1 MGVFSRRKGASY
13 EREVG
18 TVLGLVRQL
27 DQCRD
32 GGGDLEHPALAIECK
47 RRARAVNLPEAMDQ
61 AVKSARGR
69 TPVVIHR
76 VDRAESLVTMRLSD
90 WLALYEQ
97 HWRQGTASAA
107 SSLKE
112 TSSP

>member
-1 MGVFSRRKGASY
+1 MGRINSRAKGAGY

-18 TVLGLVRQL
+18 TALGLLRQL

-32 GGGDLEHPALAIECK
+32 GGGDLEHPKLAIECK
-47 RRARAVNLPEAMDQ
+47 RRAVSVNVVKAMAQ
-61 AVKSARGR
+61 AEKSASGR

-76 VDRAESLVTMRLSD
+76 VNRAESLVTMRLSD

-97 HWRQGTASAA
+97 HWKT
-107 SSLKE
+107 
-112 TSSP
+112 

>member
-1 MGVFSRRKGASY
+1 MPINSRAKGASY

-18 TVLGLVRQL
+18 EALGLVRQL

-47 RRARAVNLPEAMDQ
+47 RRAVTVNIPKAMAQ
-61 AVKSARGR
+61 AERSAAGR

-76 VDRAESLVTMRLSD
+76 VNRAESLVTMRLSD
-90 WLALYEQ
+90 WLALYNQ
-97 HWRQGTASAA
+97 HWRPTR
-107 SSLKE
+107 
-112 TSSP
+112 